1 MQLYRHG
8 DVLVGGVDEIP
19 AGAKK
24 LEKLILAYGEVTG
37 HTHRI
42 EDPTAAEMFE
52 HEGLLYLRVVVPTA
66 RLVHEEHKPIELPEG
81 TYRVWQQ
88 REYTPQR
95 IRRVYD

>member
-19 AGAKK
+19 QDAKK
-24 LEKLILAYGEVTG
+24 MDKLILAYGEVTG

-42 EDPTAAEMFE
+42 EDPTTAEMFE
-52 HEGLLYLRVVVPTA
+52 HEGLLYLRVIAPTA
-66 RLVHEEHKPIELPEG
+66 RLIHEEHKTIELPQG

>member
-8 DVLVGGVDEIP
+8 DVMIGSVADIP
-19 AGAKK
+19 EEAKK
-24 LEKLILAYGEVTG
+24 RGNVILAYGEITG

-42 EDPTAAEMFE
+42 EDPKTAEMFE
-52 HEGLLYLRVVVPTA
+52 HEGLLYLRVIAPQA
-66 RLVHEEHKPIELPEG
+66 RLIHEEHNPITLLEG

-88 REYTPQR
+88 REYTPER